1 MTLGTVREKRS
12 GFTLVELMIV
22 VAIIGILAAVAIPAF
37 TRYVRKARTSEA
49 AGYLNKEWVGSVAY
63 YESDHTGPGGVVM
76 TKEFP
81 GPSAAWPQNGEC
93 GCEASTFC
101 PSPNPVW
108 NSDGV
113 WQALAFSLP
122 DAYHYMPGYSASGTG
137 SGAIFTAFA
146 KGDLNCN
153 GTLAKFSRQGSVNTA
168 GDVSGSHIPSVVA
181 ELE

>member
-1 MTLGTVREKRS
+1 MTLGRIREKGS

-37 TRYVRKARTSEA
+37 TKYVRKARTSEA
-49 AGYLNKEWVGSVAY
+49 AGHLNKQWMGSVTY
-63 YESDHTGPGGVVM
+63 YEADHTSLGMVM

-81 GPSAAWPQNGEC
+81 APSAAWAQAGEC
-93 GCEASTFC
+93 GCEPSTYC
-101 PSPNPVW
+101 PLSAVW
-108 NSDGV
+108 NTDPV

-122 DAYHYMPGYSASGTG
+122 DPFHYMPGYSASGTG
-137 SGAIFTAFA
+137 VSAVFTAFT

-153 GTLAKFSRQGSVNTA
+153 STLAKFSRQGSVNSS
-168 GDVSGSHIPSVVA
+168 GDVAGSRVPSVVA